1 MVIQT
6 PVFYPVFSLSAK
18 EKNKNKRKLI
28 TDEISCV
35 NVLKTDTISW
45 EIAYFQVDAE
55 KLSSELK

>member
-28 TDEISCV
+28 TDELSCV